1 MIWSIQSRLIHWL
14 IALPVLANFIL
25 EGGELPHQALG
36 YLAAAMMLVRLL
48 WGFVAKDHAAFSAF
62 PRSRASWVYL
72 FIWALVGALGVTG
85 FMMGLDAYWGEE
97 WLEDLHENLST
108 ALMVLVVLHLLGIA
122 FDSWKFRRKTWLGMI
137 TGRRQ

>member
-1 MIWSIQSRLIHWL
+1 
-14 IALPVLANFIL
+14 
-25 EGGELPHQALG
+25 
-36 YLAAAMMLVRLL
+36 
-48 WGFVAKDHAAFSAF
+48 
-62 PRSRASWVYL
+62 
-72 FIWALVGALGVTG
+72 VGALGVTG